1 MEAGG
6 NGAGVDFQHAR
17 SACLA
22 AMFRFPAVAVLG
34 ALLALAALT
43 GASDPSPIE
52 DARIEY
58 LLTVV
63 GSLQDAQFIRNGKA
77 YDSKAAVDHLRTKLR
92 AAGSRVQTAEDFIRA
107 CASES
112 SISGTPYEIRFADG
126 TVLLAADF
134 LRQKLLEFDALRGS
148 RESRR

>member
-1 MEAGG
+1 
-6 NGAGVDFQHAR
+6 
-17 SACLA
+17 
-22 AMFRFPAVAVLG
+22 MFRFPAVAVLG

-58 LLTVV
+58 LLTAV
-63 GSLQDAQFIRNGKA
+63 GSLQDAQFIRNGKP

-92 AAGSRVQTAEDFIRA
+92 AAGSRVQTAEDFIRV

-112 SISGTPYEIRFADG
+112 SISGKPYEIRFADG

-148 RESRR
+148 GESR

>member
-1 MEAGG
+1 
-6 NGAGVDFQHAR
+6 
-17 SACLA
+17 
-22 AMFRFPAVAVLG
+22 MFRFPAVAVLG
-34 ALLALAALT
+34 ALLALAPLT

-52 DARIEY
+52 DARIDY
-58 LLTVV
+58 LLTAV
-63 GSLQDAQFIRNGKA
+63 GSLQDAQFIRNGKP

-92 AAGSRVQTAEDFIRA
+92 AAGSRVQTAEDFIRV

-112 SISGTPYEIRFADG
+112 SISGKPYEIRFADG

-148 RESRR
+148 GESRR

>member
-6 NGAGVDFQHAR
+6 NGAGVDFHHAR

-34 ALLALAALT
+34 ALLVLAALT
-43 GASDPSPIE
+43 GASDPSPLE

-63 GSLQDAQFIRNGKA
+63 ASLQDAQFIRNGKA

-92 AAGSRVQTAEDFIRA
+92 AAGSRVQTAEDFIRD
-107 CASES
+107 CASKS
-112 SISGTPYEIRFADG
+112 SISGKPYEIRFADG

-134 LRQKLLEFDALRGS
+134 LRQKLLEFDARRGAG
-148 RESRR
+148 ESR

>member
-1 MEAGG
+1 
-6 NGAGVDFQHAR
+6 
-17 SACLA
+17 
-22 AMFRFPAVAVLG
+22 MFRFPAVAVLG

-58 LLTVV
+58 LLTAVA
-63 GSLQDAQFIRNGKA
+63 SLQDAQFIRNGKP
-77 YDSKAAVDHLRTKLR
+77 YDSKAAIDHLRTKLR
-92 AAGSRVQTAEDFIRA
+92 AAGSRVQTAEDFIRD
-107 CASES
+107 CASKS
-112 SISGTPYEIRFADG
+112 SISGNPYEIRFADG

-148 RESRR
+148 GESRR

>member
-1 MEAGG
+1 
-6 NGAGVDFQHAR
+6 
-17 SACLA
+17 
-22 AMFRFPAVAVLG
+22 MFRFPAVAVLG
-34 ALLALAALT
+34 ALLASAGLT
-43 GASDPSPIE
+43 AASDPSPVE

-58 LLTVV
+58 LLAVV
-63 GSLQDAQFIRNGKA
+63 ASLQDAQFIRNGKA

-112 SISGTPYEIRFADG
+112 SISGKPYEIRFADG

-134 LRQKLLEFDALRGS
+134 LRQKLLEFDV
-148 RESRR
+148 SRRSG